1 MSMYEHK
8 DQPLLPRAQFIKRAV
23 LHFCFSL
30 SLIILSLGMGVIGYR
45 VFEKYSWLDSLM
57 NAAMILSGMGVVDRP
72 VTDTG
77 KIFASLYALFSGV
90 LFVAGA
96 GIIFAPF
103 VHRILHHLHLQD
115 PDENL

>member
-1 MSMYEHK
+1 MYEHK
-8 DQPLLPRAQFIKRAV
+8 DQPLLSRAQFIKRALV
-23 LHFCFSL
+23 HFGFSFSL
-30 SLIILSLGMGVIGYR
+30 LAISLGIGVIGYR
-45 VFEKYSWLDSLM
+45 VYEEYSWLDSLM

-77 KIFASLYALFSGV
+77 KIFASMYALFSGV

-96 GIIFAPF
+96 GIILAPF